1 MIRSRVAEMAKIRF
15 CTLFS
20 GSSAN
25 CTYVEVNGN
34 AVLIDAGAGVKKT
47 EQALRQI
54 GSGYDKIR
62 GVFVTHEHSD
72 HISGLK
78 TILKYH
84 TIPVIANPATIS
96 GFYGLS
102 EFEKCFCSMPTGSC
116 AENGDFRITSF
127 SSSHDSAECVGYVIE
142 TGKNKLGILTDCG
155 QLSAEMMNALAG
167 CEAVVLESN
176 HDVDMLMNGSYP
188 YPLKKRVAGTG
199 GHLSNDQCAQ
209 GLCQL
214 VHTGVKQV
222 FLAHL
227 SKENNTPQLALETVC
242 RVLSKHGVKVDT
254 DVQVRVAPRDHVSEM
269 LEF

>member
-1 MIRSRVAEMAKIRF
+1 MAKIRF

-127 SSSHDSAECVGYVIE
+127 SSSIKYV
-142 TGKNKLGILTDCG
+142 NSDDFLGADVKCSFGGIKIYLD
-155 QLSAEMMNALAG
+155 NALIQRG
-167 CEAVVLESN
+167 
-176 HDVDMLMNGSYP
+176 
-188 YPLKKRVAGTG
+188 
-199 GHLSNDQCAQ
+199 
-209 GLCQL
+209 
-214 VHTGVKQV
+214 
-222 FLAHL
+222 
-227 SKENNTPQLALETVC
+227 
-242 RVLSKHGVKVDT
+242 
-254 DVQVRVAPRDHVSEM
+254 
-269 LEF
+269 